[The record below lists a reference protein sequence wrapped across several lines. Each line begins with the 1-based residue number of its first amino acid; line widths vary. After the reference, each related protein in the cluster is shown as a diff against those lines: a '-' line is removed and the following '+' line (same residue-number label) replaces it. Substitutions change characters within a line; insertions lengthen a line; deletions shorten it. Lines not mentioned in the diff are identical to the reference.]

1 MAHEA
6 RAVSEAAKKNR
17 TAGAGQSK
25 GGTGGGNEV
34 GFTVAAAFF
43 RVKLNNY

>member
-17 TAGAGQSK
+17 TAGAK
-25 GGTGGGNEV
+25 GERGGGNEV